1 MYLNKYW
8 AWLLTLLLWVAAGS
22 AAAETPLNLS
32 LILGD
37 LDSQTAVAATVKLQN
52 DPLLQGVKLRVYSSS
67 KLAQADQ
74 TELQQSNLVLAQ
86 ITGRSILREGGE
98 VFKQIAARG
107 GKLYAVGLSYDADFA
122 DYGLQLDKDLQAY
135 MSAGGADNAANMIRL
150 ALVKFKNVQAN
161 IAPPQAQPEIGAF
174 DVRSKQL
181 FADFDSY
188 QKAYAGYKAG
198 QPWIAILFYRSSAL
212 SGQTDTV
219 KTLAEQLEAKGYNV
233 LPVFGYPYDK
243 TLEKMLVD
251 GNGKS
256 RVEAIAALALK
267 IGASPDKTVPT
278 LTRLGV
284 PVLNGIALN
293 SQSQAQWSES
303 ATGLDV
309 MERAWQVALPE
320 FAGEIAPT
328 VVASKESMHDKA
340 TGQDFVREV
349 PIPERIARYADRLDK
364 WAKLR
369 HTANADKKVALLYYN
384 YPPGKENIG
393 ASYLNVLPES
403 LLNIMQRMRQE
414 GYQLGDA
421 PTDGAALKAA
431 VKNHGINLG
440 NWEPGAVAE
449 AAASGRA
456 VLLPITDYQKWFDAL
471 PETFKTAM
479 LKAWGKPED
488 SKIGAW
494 TDNKGQRF
502 LILPA
507 LQYGN
512 LLLAP
517 QPSRGWEQDVKKLY
531 HDVSMPPHHQ
541 YVAFYLWLQKG
552 YRADAMIHLGTH
564 ATHEWLSGKEVG
576 FTAADPGEILMADV
590 PQIYPYIMDDVG
602 EALQAKRR
610 AMATII
616 SHMTPP
622 LDKADLNP
630 ELAKLAGLLDDY
642 NVAAQK
648 SEQLAKI
655 RLDEINQIAAK
666 AGLLK
671 DLKMERAETGDQLEE
686 LEHYLKEIREKKVP
700 MGLHTFGKAPDEAV
714 RQRFAEAIV
723 ARAPKLKGEALKQ
736 NVQATS
742 KLIGDSANAEMNA
755 LIDALAG
762 RYIPAGSGGDPLRNP
777 DALPTGKDLYGF
789 DPSRIPSEAVYNEG
803 ARLAEQVVAD
813 FKKQHGHY
821 PERLVFNLWGVE
833 SSRHEGVMEAE
844 IMHLL
849 GVKPHWDER
858 GRTQGVDVIARDK
871 LGRPRVD
878 VTIIP
883 SGLYRDLFAS
893 VIKLLDQAETKAQE
907 QDEPDNPL
915 RRHIQETQAELVKRG
930 LKPEEA
936 LDMASARLFSVP
948 SGAYGTNLDRAIPL
962 SNTWTDEKQLADV
975 FFNRM
980 HHVYGRGHWGEAASK
995 DATLAVDLFKLSLK
1009 GTDAVIHSRSSN
1021 VYATLDGD
1029 DFFQY
1034 LGGTAMAARQVN
1046 GKTPEVLV
1054 ADLADP
1060 TAAKTMSLERYQ
1072 GREMQSRYLN
1082 PKWIESMLKEGYAGA
1097 RFINMVAENLW
1108 GWQVTVPE
1116 AVGAEKWQAMYETYV
1131 EDKYQ
1136 LDIQKKFEQADNLL
1150 AYQAMV
1156 DRMLVAIN
1164 KGYWQA
1170 DPAVKAKLE
1179 QVNQEVIAKAGVACN
1194 KDTCSSPE
1202 ITKLAEQQDAAKAA
1216 KAAAPG
1222 AQAQP
1227 PAAAAA
1233 QPPQASQSQ
1242 QPPPAQQPAQAQAQA
1257 APNANQPLEGYEM
1270 EEKKVANDKGEQQQ
1284 ALSPEQNWWLLLSV
1298 LALFAAGYWRGYL
1311 ERKQAEAKAGE

>member
-1 MYLNKYW
+1 MYRNKMW
-8 AWLLTLLLWVAAGS
+8 AYLLALGLMLLSGRVFAES
-22 AAAETPLNLS
+22 ATLNLS

-37 LDSQTAVAATVKLQN
+37 LDSQTAVEATAKLQN
-52 DPLLQGVKLRVYSSS
+52 DPLLKGVSIRVYSSS
-67 KLAQADQ
+67 KLAQADNA
-74 TELQQSNLVLAQ
+74 ELQKSNLVLAQ
-86 ITGRSILREGGE
+86 ITGRGILREGGD
-98 VFKQIAARG
+98 VFKQIAANG

-122 DYGLQLDKDLQAY
+122 DYGLQLDKALQAY

-150 ALVKFKNVQAN
+150 ALAKFKNVQAD

-188 QKAYAGYKAG
+188 QKAYAGFKAG

-219 KTLAEQLEAKGYNV
+219 KTLAENLEAKGYNV

-243 TLEKMLVD
+243 TLEKMLINAD
-251 GNGKS
+251 GKS

-293 SQSQAQWSES
+293 SQSQTQWTES

-328 VVASKESMHDKA
+328 VVASKESVHDKI
-340 TGQDFVREV
+340 TGQDFVRET
-349 PIPERIARYADRLDK
+349 PIPERIERYADRLDN

-369 HTANADKKVALLYYN
+369 RTANADKKVALLYYN

-403 LLNIMQRMRQE
+403 LLLIMERMRKE
-414 GYQLGDA
+414 GYRLGDA
-421 PTDGAALKAA
+421 PKDGEALKAA

-440 NWEPGAVAE
+440 NWEPGAIAE

-456 VLLPITDYQKWFDAL
+456 VLLPIADYQKWFDAL
-471 PETFKTAM
+471 PESFKAAM

-494 TDNKGQRF
+494 TDANGKHF

-531 HDVSMPPHHQ
+531 HDVTMPPHHQ

-655 RLDEINQIAAK
+655 RLDEINQIAGK

-700 MGLHTFGKAPDEAV
+700 MGLHTFGKAPDETA
-714 RQRFAEAIV
+714 RLRFAEAIV
-723 ARAPKLKGEALKQ
+723 ARDTKLKGEALKQ
-736 NVQATS
+736 KVQATA
-742 KLIGDSANAEMNA
+742 KLIADSANAEMNA
-755 LIDALAG
+755 LIEALAG

-893 VIKLLDQAETKAQE
+893 VIQLLDQAETKAQE

-915 RRHIQETQAELVKRG
+915 RRHIQETQAELMKRG

-936 LDMASARLFSVP
+936 LDLASARLFSVP

-995 DATLAVDLFKLSLK
+995 DAALAVDLFKLSLK
-1009 GTDAVIHSRSSN
+1009 DTDAVIHSRSSN
-1021 VYATLDGD
+1021 VYASLDGD

-1116 AVGAEKWQAMYETYV
+1116 AVGAEKWQALYETYV

-1179 QVNQEVIAKAGVACN
+1179 QVNREVIAKAGVACN

-1202 ITKLAEQQDAAKAA
+1202 ITQLAEQQDAAKAA
-1216 KAAAPG
+1216 KSVAPG
-1222 AQAQP
+1222 VQAQP
-1227 PAAAAA
+1227 PAPAAA
-1233 QPPQASQSQ
+1233 QPQPQPTQAQQQAQ
-1242 QPPPAQQPAQAQAQA
+1242 QPPAQSQAQA
-1257 APNANQPLEGYEM
+1257 APDAAKPLEGYEM
-1270 EEKKVANDKGEQQQ
+1270 EEKKTVSENAEQQP
-1284 ALSPEQNWWLLLSV
+1284 ALSSAQSWWLGFAILL
-1298 LALFAAGYWRGYL
+1298 LFVAGYLRGSW
-1311 ERKQAEAKAGE
+1311 EQRKQKN

>member
-1 MYLNKYW
+1 MFQSKLYRLSI
-8 AWLLTLLLWVAAGS
+8 LLSLFWFCLISQASEL
-22 AAAETPLNLS
+22 PLNLS

-37 LDSQTAVAATVKLQN
+37 LDSQTAVEAIRKLNN
-52 DPLLQGVKLRVYSSS
+52 DPLLQGVKIRVYSSS
-67 KLAQADQ
+67 NLAQADSAI
-74 TELQQSNLVLAQ
+74 LQKSNLLLAQ
-86 ITGRSILREGGE
+86 ITGRGILRDGGE
-98 VFKQIAARG
+98 LFKKIANAG
-107 GKLYAVGLSYDADFA
+107 GRLYAIGLTYDADFVE
-122 DYGLQLDKDLQAY
+122 YGLQRDKALQAY
-135 MSAGGADNAANMIRL
+135 MSAGGADNVANMIRL
-150 ALVKFKNVQAN
+150 AIAKHKALKVDIAAPQVQ
-161 IAPPQAQPEIGAF
+161 PDIGAF
-174 DVRSKQL
+174 DVRTNKL

-188 QKAYAGYKAG
+188 QQAYSAYNP
-198 QPWIAILFYRSSAL
+198 QHPWIAILFYRASAL

-219 KTLAEQLEAKGYNV
+219 KVLSEALERKGYNV

-243 TLEKMLVD
+243 TLEKMLI
-251 GNGKS
+251 NAEGKS
-256 RVEAIAALALK
+256 RVDAIAALALK
-267 IGASPDKTVPT
+267 IGASPDKTIPI
-278 LTRLGV
+278 LSRLGV

-293 SQSQAQWSES
+293 SQNLSEWTQS

-328 VVASKESMHDKA
+328 VVASKEKIHDKA
-340 TGQDFVREV
+340 TGHDFFRET
-349 PIPERIARYADRLDK
+349 PIPERIERYAARLDH
-364 WAKLR
+364 WVALR
-369 HTANADKKVALLYYN
+369 RMQNADKKVALIYYN

-393 ASYLNVLPES
+393 ASYLKVLPES
-403 LLNIMQRMRQE
+403 LLQIMQNLKQQ
-414 GYQLGDA
+414 GYQLGNA
-421 PTDGAALKAA
+421 PTDGDSLKTA

-440 NWEPGAVAE
+440 NWEPGAIAE

-456 VLLPITDYQKWFDAL
+456 VLVPLADYQKWFAVL
-471 PETFKTAM
+471 PESFKAAM
-479 LKAWGKPED
+479 LKSWGKPED
-488 SKIGAW
+488 SKIGLW
-494 TDNKGQRF
+494 QDPEGKHF
-502 LILPA
+502 LILPV
-507 LQYGN
+507 LRYGN

-541 YVAFYLWLQKG
+541 YVAFYLWLQHG
-552 YRADAMIHLGTH
+552 YGADAMVHLGTH

-576 FTAADPGEILMADV
+576 FTSADPGEILMADV

-610 AMATII
+610 AMAVII

-622 LDKADLNP
+622 MDKSDLAP

-671 DLKMERAETGDQLEE
+671 DLNLTRAETSDQLEQ
-686 LEHYLKEIREKKVP
+686 LEHYLKEIREKRVP
-700 MGLHTFGKAPDEAV
+700 MGLHTFGKAPDEKA
-714 RQRFAEAIV
+714 RLRFAEAIV
-723 ARAPKLKGEALKQ
+723 SRDKKLSAAARQQKIAEVA
-736 NVQATS
+736 AT
-742 KLIGDSANAEMNA
+742 IVTSADAEMKA
-755 LIDALAG
+755 LIDALSG
-762 RYIPAGSGGDPLRNP
+762 RYIAAGSGGDPMRNP

-789 DPSRIPSEAVYNEG
+789 NPTRIPSESVYAEG
-803 ARLAEQVVAD
+803 ARLAEEVVND

-833 SSRHEGVMEAE
+833 SSRHEGVIEAE

-858 GRTQGVDVIARDK
+858 GRTHGVDVIPREA

-883 SGLYRDLFAS
+883 SGLYRDLFAPI
-893 VIKLLDQAETKAQE
+893 VRLLDQAETKAQE

-915 RRHIQETQAELVKRG
+915 RRHIKETQTALMQRG
-930 LKPEEA
+930 LKADEA

-962 SNTWTDEKQLADV
+962 SNTWQDEKQLADV

-995 DATLAVDLFKLSLK
+995 DANLAVDLFKMSLK
-1009 GTDAVIHSRSSN
+1009 DTDAVIHSRSSN
-1021 VYATLDGD
+1021 VYASLDGD
-1029 DFFQY
+1029 DFYQY
-1034 LGGTAMAARQVN
+1034 LGGTALVARQVN

-1054 ADLADP
+1054 ADLSDP
-1060 TAAKTMSLERYQ
+1060 TAAKHETLERYQ

-1097 RFINMVAENLW
+1097 RFVNMVTENLW

-1116 AVGAEKWQAMYETYV
+1116 AVGDEKWQAIYETYV

-1156 DRMLVAIN
+1156 DRMLVAVN
-1164 KGYWQA
+1164 KGYWKA

-1179 QVNQEVIAKAGVACN
+1179 EVNKQVIAKAGVACN
-1194 KDTCSSPE
+1194 RDSCSSPE
-1202 ITKLAEQQDAAKAA
+1202 ITKLAEQQDQAKAKPVA
-1216 KAAAPG
+1216 LG
-1222 AQAQP
+1222 AQAQATP
-1227 PAAAAA
+1227 PVPPSAAA
-1233 QPPQASQSQ
+1233 QPQPQPPAVQSSAQATPDASQ
-1242 QPPPAQQPAQAQAQA
+1242 A
-1257 APNANQPLEGYEM
+1257 LEGYEM
-1270 EEKKVANDKGEQQQ
+1270 EEKNATTENSDQQP
-1284 ALSPEQNWWLLLSV
+1284 ALSNKETLLVAFALLV
-1298 LALFAAGYWRGYL
+1298 LFLLGFGRGAL
-1311 ERKQAEAKAGE
+1311 ERQKITRIK

>member
-1 MYLNKYW
+1 MCRNKYW
-8 AWLLTLLLWVAAGS
+8 IWLPALLLWLAASVAF
-22 AAAETPLNLS
+22 AETPLNLS

-37 LDSQTAVAATVKLQN
+37 LDSQTAVAATAKLQN
-52 DPLLQGVKLRVYSSS
+52 DPLLQDVKLRVYSSS

-74 TELQQSNLVLAQ
+74 AELQQSNLVLAQ
-86 ITGRSILREGGE
+86 ITGRGILREGGE
-98 VFKQIAARG
+98 VFKQIAANG

-122 DYGLQLDKDLQAY
+122 DYGLQLDKALQAY

-150 ALVKFKNVQAN
+150 ALAKFKNVQAD

-188 QKAYAGYKAG
+188 QKAYAGYKADR
-198 QPWIAILFYRSSAL
+198 PWIAILFYRSSAL

-256 RVEAIAALALK
+256 RIEAIAALALK

-293 SQSQAQWSES
+293 NQSQAQWTDS

-328 VVASKESMHDKA
+328 VVASKESVHDKT
-340 TGQDFVREV
+340 TGQDFVRET

-364 WAKLR
+364 WVKLR
-369 HTANADKKVALLYYN
+369 STGNADKKVALLYYN

-403 LLNIMQRMRQE
+403 LLLIMERMRQE
-414 GYQLGDA
+414 GYRLGDA
-421 PTDGAALKAA
+421 PKDGDALKAA

-440 NWEPGAVAE
+440 NWEPGAIAE

-456 VLLPITDYQKWFDAL
+456 VLLPIEDYQKWFAGL
-471 PETFKTAM
+471 PETFKAAM
-479 LKAWGKPED
+479 LKSWGKPED

-494 TDNKGQRF
+494 TDAKGKRF

-531 HDVSMPPHHQ
+531 HDVTMPPHHQ

-655 RLDEINQIAAK
+655 RLDEINQIAGK

-671 DLKMERAETGDQLEE
+671 DLKMERAEDEEQLEE

-700 MGLHTFGKAPDEAV
+700 MGLHTFGKAPDDAA

-723 ARAPKLKGEALKQ
+723 ARDPKLKGEALKQ
-736 NVQATS
+736 KVQATA
-742 KLIGDSANAEMNA
+742 KLLADSANAEMNA
-755 LIDALAG
+755 LMDALAG

-858 GRTQGVDVIARDK
+858 GRTQGVDVIAREQ

-1009 GTDAVIHSRSSN
+1009 DTDAVIHSRSSN
-1021 VYATLDGD
+1021 IYASLDGD

-1054 ADLADP
+1054 ADLSDP
-1060 TAAKTMSLERYQ
+1060 TAAKTETLERYQ
-1072 GREMQSRYLN
+1072 GREMQARYLN
-1082 PKWIESMLKEGYAGA
+1082 PKWIESMLKEGYSGA

-1156 DRMLVAIN
+1156 DRMLVAVN
-1164 KGYWQA
+1164 KGYWKA

-1179 QVNQEVIAKAGVACN
+1179 QVNKEVIAKAGVACN

-1227 PAAAAA
+1227 PAPAAAEPPA
-1233 QPPQASQSQ
+1233 QPTQSQ
-1242 QPPPAQQPAQAQAQA
+1242 QPPPAQQPQAQAQA
-1257 APNANQPLEGYEM
+1257 APNAAKPLEGYEM
-1270 EEKKVANDKGEQQQ
+1270 EEKKAASESTEQQQ
-1284 ALSPEQNWWLLLSV
+1284 TLSSAQSWWLSFAILLIFV
-1298 LALFAAGYWRGYL
+1298 AGYLRGSW
-1311 ERKQAEAKAGE
+1311 EQRKDKA

>member
-1 MYLNKYW
+1 MYLNKYR
-8 AWLLTLLLWVAAGS
+8 AWLLTLLLWLAAGS
-22 AAAETPLNLS
+22 ATAETPINLS

-37 LDSQTAVAATVKLQN
+37 LDSQTAVAATAKLQN

-74 TELQQSNLVLAQ
+74 AEMQQSNLVLAQ
-86 ITGRSILREGGE
+86 ITGRGILREGGE
-98 VFKQIAARG
+98 VFKQIAAHG

-135 MSAGGADNAANMIRL
+135 MSAGGADNAANMVRL
-150 ALVKFKNVQAN
+150 ALAKLKNVQAD
-161 IAPPQAQPEIGAF
+161 IAEPQAQPEIGAF

-188 QKAYAGYKAG
+188 QKAYAGYKADR
-198 QPWIAILFYRSSAL
+198 PWIAILFYRSSAL

-293 SQSQAQWSES
+293 SQSQVQWTES

-328 VVASKESMHDKA
+328 VVASKESVHDKA

-440 NWEPGAVAE
+440 NWEPGAIAE

-456 VLLPITDYQKWFDAL
+456 VLLPIADYRKWFDAL
-471 PETFKTAM
+471 PETFKAAM

-488 SKIGAW
+488 SKIGSW
-494 TDNKGQRF
+494 TDSKGERF

-655 RLDEINQIAAK
+655 RLDEINQIASK

-700 MGLHTFGKAPDEAV
+700 LGLHTFGKAPDEAA

-723 ARAPKLKGEALKQ
+723 ARDPKLKGEALKQ
-736 NVQATS
+736 KIQATA
-742 KLIGDSANAEMNA
+742 KLLADSANAEMDA

-813 FKKQHGHY
+813 FKKQHGQY

-844 IMHLL
+844 ILHLL

-915 RRHIQETQAELVKRG
+915 RRHIQETQAELMKRG
-930 LKPEEA
+930 LKAEEA

-1009 GTDAVIHSRSSN
+1009 DTDAVIHSRSSN

-1082 PKWIESMLKEGYAGA
+1082 PKWIESMLKEGYSGA

-1156 DRMLVAIN
+1156 DRMLVAVN
-1164 KGYWQA
+1164 KGYWKA

-1179 QVNQEVIAKAGVACN
+1179 QVNREVIAKAGVACN

-1227 PAAAAA
+1227 PAAS
-1233 QPPQASQSQ
+1233 AS
-1242 QPPPAQQPAQAQAQA
+1242 QPPPQPTQAQQQAQAQQSPAQTQA
-1257 APNANQPLEGYEM
+1257 APNTAKPLEGYEM
-1270 EEKKVANDKGEQQQ
+1270 EEKKTASENAEQQQ
-1284 ALSPEQNWWLLLSV
+1284 TLSAAQSWWLGFVVLL
-1298 LALFAAGYWRGYL
+1298 LFVIGYLRGYWEQGRQKPKSPG
-1311 ERKQAEAKAGE
+1311 

>member
-1 MYLNKYW
+1 MFQNKVYQCLIFFGLFW
-8 AWLLTLLLWVAAGS
+8 FSVTTQANQS
-22 AAAETPLNLS
+22 PLNLS

-37 LDSQTAVAATVKLQN
+37 LDSQTAVEATRKLNN
-52 DPLLQGVKLRVYSSS
+52 DLLLQGVKIRVYSSS
-67 KLAQADQ
+67 NLAQADPA
-74 TELQQSNLVLAQ
+74 TLQKSNLLLAQ
-86 ITGRSILREGGE
+86 ITGRGILRDGGELFKKIAKEGGH
-98 VFKQIAARG
+98 
-107 GKLYAVGLSYDADFA
+107 LYAIGLTYDADFVE
-122 DYGLQLDKDLQAY
+122 YGLQQDKNLQAY
-135 MSAGGADNAANMIRL
+135 MSAGGADNVANMIRL
-150 ALVKFKNVQAN
+150 AIAKYKALKVN
-161 IAPPQAQPEIGAF
+161 IAAPQAQPEIGAF
-174 DVRSKQL
+174 DVRSNQL

-188 QKAYAGYKAG
+188 QQAYSAYNP
-198 QPWIAILFYRSSAL
+198 QHPWIAILFYRSSAL

-219 KTLAEQLEAKGYNV
+219 KALSEALERKGYNV

-243 TLEKMLVD
+243 TLEKMLI
-251 GNGKS
+251 NPEGKS
-256 RVEAIAALALK
+256 RVDAIAALALK
-267 IGASPDKTVPT
+267 IGASPDKTVPI
-278 LTRLGV
+278 LSRLGV

-293 SQSQAQWSES
+293 SQNLSEWTQS

-328 VVASKESMHDKA
+328 VVASKEKIHDKT
-340 TGQDFVREV
+340 TGQDFVRET
-349 PIPERIARYADRLDK
+349 PIPERIERYAARLDR
-364 WAKLR
+364 WVNLR
-369 HTANADKKVALLYYN
+369 RTQNADKKVALIYYN

-403 LLNIMQRMRQE
+403 LLQIIQNLKQQ
-414 GYQLGDA
+414 GYQLGNA
-421 PTDGAALKAA
+421 PTDGDSLKTA

-440 NWEPGAVAE
+440 NWEPGAIAE

-456 VLLPITDYQKWFDAL
+456 VLVPLADYQKWFAAL
-471 PETFKTAM
+471 PESFKAAM
-479 LKAWGKPED
+479 LKSWGKPED
-488 SKIGAW
+488 SKIGLW
-494 TDNKGQRF
+494 QDPQGKRF

-507 LQYGN
+507 LRYGN

-531 HDVSMPPHHQ
+531 HDVTMPPHHQ
-541 YVAFYLWLQKG
+541 YVAFYLWLQNG
-552 YRADAMIHLGTH
+552 YAADAMVHLGTH

-610 AMATII
+610 AMAVII

-622 LDKADLNP
+622 MDKSDLAP

-671 DLKMERAETGDQLEE
+671 DLNLTRAETSEQLEE
-686 LEHYLKEIREKKVP
+686 LEHYLKEIREKRVP
-700 MGLHTFGKAPDEAV
+700 MGLHTFGKAPDEKA
-714 RQRFAEAIV
+714 RLRFAEAIV
-723 ARAPKLKGEALKQ
+723 SRDKKLSGDARQQKIAEVAASI
-736 NVQATS
+736 VS
-742 KLIGDSANAEMNA
+742 SADAEMKA
-755 LIDALAG
+755 LVDALAG
-762 RYIPAGSGGDPLRNP
+762 RYIAAGSGGDPMRNP

-789 DPSRIPSEAVYNEG
+789 DPTRIPSESVYAEG
-803 ARLAEQVVAD
+803 ARLAEEVVND

-858 GRTQGVDVIARDK
+858 GRTQGVDVISREA

-883 SGLYRDLFAS
+883 SGLYRDLFAPI
-893 VIKLLDQAETKAQE
+893 VRLLDQAETKAQE

-915 RRHIQETQAELVKRG
+915 RRHIKETQTALMKRG
-930 LKPEEA
+930 LKAEEA

-962 SNTWTDEKQLADV
+962 SNTWQDEKQLANV

-995 DATLAVDLFKLSLK
+995 DANLAVDLFKMSLK
-1009 GTDAVIHSRSSN
+1009 DTDAVIHSRSSN
-1021 VYATLDGD
+1021 VYASLDGD
-1029 DFFQY
+1029 DFYQY
-1034 LGGTAMAARQVN
+1034 LGGTALAARQVN

-1054 ADLADP
+1054 ADLSDP
-1060 TAAKTMSLERYQ
+1060 TAAKHESLARYQ

-1097 RFINMVAENLW
+1097 RFVNMVTENLW

-1116 AVGAEKWQAMYETYV
+1116 AVGDEKWQSIYETYV

-1156 DRMLVAIN
+1156 DRMLVAVN
-1164 KGYWQA
+1164 KGYWKA

-1179 QVNQEVIAKAGVACN
+1179 EVNKQVIAKAGVACN
-1194 KDTCSSPE
+1194 RDSCSSPE
-1202 ITKLAEQQDAAKAA
+1202 ITKLAEQQDLAKA
-1216 KAAAPG
+1216 KPAAPG
-1222 AQAQP
+1222 TQAQAT
-1227 PAAAAA
+1227 PATM
-1233 QPPQASQSQ
+1233 
-1242 QPPPAQQPAQAQAQA
+1242 QPPPAAQPQSTAAQSSSQAVPDATQA
-1257 APNANQPLEGYEM
+1257 LEGYEM
-1270 EEKKVANDKGEQQQ
+1270 EEKNATTENSDRQP
-1284 ALSPEQNWWLLLSV
+1284 ALSNNETLIVAFALLV
-1298 LALFAAGYWRGYL
+1298 LFLLGFGRGVL
-1311 ERKQAEAKAGE
+1311 DRQKITRIK

>member
-1 MYLNKYW
+1 MCRNKFL
-8 AWLLTLLLWVAAGS
+8 AFSVLFGLWLYATGTCAGQ
-22 AAAETPLNLS
+22 TPLVLS

-37 LDSQTAVAATVKLQN
+37 LDSQTAVEATQKLRD
-52 DPLLQGVKLRVYSSS
+52 DPLLKDVSLHIYSSS
-67 KLAQADQ
+67 NLAQADSAR
-74 TELQQSNLVLAQ
+74 LLKSNMVLAQ
-86 ITGRSILREGGE
+86 ITGRGILREGGE
-98 VFKQIAARG
+98 LFKQIAATG
-107 GKLYAVGLSYDADFA
+107 GRLYAVGLTYDADFA
-122 DYGLQLDKDLQAY
+122 GYGLQQDKDLQAY
-135 MSAGGADNAANMIRL
+135 MSAGGADNVANMIRL
-150 ALVKFKNVQAN
+150 AVAKFNNQQMN

-174 DVRSKQL
+174 DVQSKTL
-181 FADFDSY
+181 FNDFDSY
-188 QKAYAGYKAG
+188 QKAYSAYKAG
-198 QPWIAILFYRSSAL
+198 QPWVAILFYRSSAL

-219 KTLAEQLEAKGYNV
+219 RSLAENLESKGYNV
-233 LPVFGYPYDK
+233 LPAFGYPYDK
-243 TLEKMLVD
+243 TLEKMLID
-251 GNGKS
+251 ANGKS

-267 IGASPDKTVPT
+267 IGASPEKTIP
-278 LTRLGV
+278 LLSRLGV

-293 SQSQAQWSES
+293 SQSLSQWTDS

-328 VVASKESMHDKA
+328 VVASKETVHDKA
-340 TGQDFVREV
+340 TGQDFVRET
-349 PIPERIARYADRLDK
+349 PISERIERYAARLDK
-364 WAKLR
+364 WVKLR
-369 HTANADKKVALLYYN
+369 RAANADKKVALLYYN

-403 LLNIMQRMRQE
+403 LLLIMEQLRQR
-414 GYQLGDA
+414 GYHLGNA
-421 PTDGAALKAA
+421 PKDGDNLKAV

-440 NWEPGAVAE
+440 NWEPGAIAE
-449 AAASGRA
+449 AAASGHA
-456 VLLPITDYQKWFDAL
+456 VLLPIEDYQKWFAQL
-471 PETFKTAM
+471 PDSFKAAM

-488 SKIGAW
+488 SKIGLW
-494 TDNKGQRF
+494 TDTKGKRF
-502 LILPA
+502 LVLPA

-531 HDVSMPPHHQ
+531 HDVTMPPHHQ
-541 YVAFYLWLQKG
+541 YVAFYLWLQKAYG
-552 YRADAMIHLGTH
+552 ADAIVHLGTH
-564 ATHEWLSGKEVG
+564 ASHEWLSGKEVG
-576 FTAADPGEILMADV
+576 FTAADPGEILMGDV

-610 AMATII
+610 AMAVII

-630 ELAKLAGLLDDY
+630 DLAKLAGLLDDY
-642 NVAAQK
+642 NVASQK
-648 SEQLAKI
+648 SQQLAKI
-655 RLDEINQIAAK
+655 RLDEINQIAGK

-671 DLKMERAETGDQLEE
+671 DLKITRAETDEQLEE
-686 LEHYLKEIREKKVP
+686 LEHYLKEIREKQVP
-700 MGLHTFGKAPDEAV
+700 MGLHTFGKAPDEQA
-714 RQRFAEAIV
+714 RKRFAEAIV
-723 ARAPKLKGEALKQ
+723 SRDKQLSGDARQQQINAMA
-736 NVQATS
+736 NTIA
-742 KLIGDSANAEMNA
+742 DSANAEMNA
-755 LIDALAG
+755 LLDALAG
-762 RYIPAGSGGDPLRNP
+762 HYIPAGSGGDPLRNP

-789 DPSRIPSEAVYNEG
+789 DPSRIPSEAVYTEG
-803 ARLAEQVVAD
+803 ARLAEQVVGD

-849 GVKPHWDER
+849 GIKPHWDER
-858 GRTQGVDVIARDK
+858 GRTQGVDVIAREQ

-893 VIKLLDQAETKAQE
+893 VVRLLDQAETKAQE
-907 QDEPDNPL
+907 QDEADNPL
-915 RRHIQETQAELVKRG
+915 RRHIRETQAELIKRG
-930 LKPEEA
+930 LKTEEA
-936 LDMASARLFSVP
+936 LDLASARLFSVP

-962 SNTWTDEKQLADV
+962 SNTWNNEKQLADI

-995 DATLAVDLFKLSLK
+995 DAALAVDLFKMSLK
-1009 GTDAVIHSRSSN
+1009 DTDAVIHSRSSN
-1021 VYATLDGD
+1021 VYASLDGD
-1029 DFFQY
+1029 DFYQY

-1054 ADLADP
+1054 ANLSDP
-1060 TAAKTMSLERYQ
+1060 TSAKHETLERYQ

-1116 AVGAEKWQAMYETYV
+1116 AVGGEKWQALYETYV

-1156 DRMLVAIN
+1156 DRMLVAVN
-1164 KGYWQA
+1164 KGYWKA

-1179 QVNQEVIAKAGVACN
+1179 QVNKEVIAKAGVACYR
-1194 KDTCSSPE
+1194 DTCSSPE
-1202 ITKLAEQQDAAKAA
+1202 ITKLAEQQDAVRG

-1227 PAAAAA
+1227 VPAATDQPQPMKEQQQATA
-1233 QPPQASQSQ
+1233 QGQAV
-1242 QPPPAQQPAQAQAQA
+1242 
-1257 APNANQPLEGYEM
+1257 PNAAKPLEGYEM
-1270 EEKKVANDKGEQQQ
+1270 EEKKTDTEAKDRQQ
-1284 ALSPEQNWWLLLSV
+1284 ALAPDQAWMLV
-1298 LALFAAGYWRGYL
+1298 VAVFALFLFGFACGEL
-1311 ERKQAEAKAGE
+1311 ERRKIITKI